1 MVVNTNMC
9 RIYTGIF
16 WVINFVKQEVFFN
29 LTIVRAQAGEPV
41 EVLIRKFNKKVLSDG
56 ILNELKKREF
66 YEKPSVVR
74 KREKKERARV
84 AYNRRSR
91 GE

>member
-1 MVVNTNMC
+1 M
-9 RIYTGIF
+9 
-16 WVINFVKQEVFFN
+16 
-29 LTIVRAQAGEPV
+29 TIVRSQPGEPV

-74 KREKKERARV
+74 KREMKERRRLMMARQ
-84 AYNRRSR
+84 RR

>member
-1 MVVNTNMC
+1 M
-9 RIYTGIF
+9 
-16 WVINFVKQEVFFN
+16 
-29 LTIVRAQAGEPV
+29 TIVRAQAGEPV

-74 KREKKERARV
+74 KREKKERSRV
-84 AYNRRSR
+84 AYNRRTR

>member
-1 MVVNTNMC
+1 M
-9 RIYTGIF
+9 
-16 WVINFVKQEVFFN
+16 
-29 LTIVRAQAGEPV
+29 TIVRAQAGEPV

-74 KREKKERARV
+74 KREKKERARA